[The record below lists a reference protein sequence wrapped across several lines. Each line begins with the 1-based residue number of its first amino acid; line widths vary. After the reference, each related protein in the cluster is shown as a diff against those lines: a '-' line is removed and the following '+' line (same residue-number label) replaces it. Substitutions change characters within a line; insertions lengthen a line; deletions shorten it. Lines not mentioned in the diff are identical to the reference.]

1 MAIFGIGTDIVE
13 VKRIGQ
19 SLQRSDA
26 LARRV
31 LTAVELEQFAEAAQ
45 PVGFLAKR
53 FAAKE
58 ACAKAFGTGIGER
71 LSFQDITIGHDAAG
85 RPILLWSTAAENL
98 TRELGIN
105 ASHVSISDEREYALA
120 YVILETLGS

>member
-31 LTAVELEQFAEAAQ
+31 LTRAELEQFADAPQPAA
-45 PVGFLAKR
+45 FLAKR

-58 ACAKAFGTGIGER
+58 ACAKAFGTGIGQQ
-71 LSFQDITIGHDAAG
+71 LSFQDITITHDPHG
-85 RPILLWSTAAENL
+85 RPLFEWSATAENL
-98 TRELGIN
+98 AHEFGIT
-105 ASHVSISDEREYALA
+105 ASHISISDEREYALA
-120 YVILETLGS
+120 YVILETAGD

>member
-1 MAIFGIGTDIVE
+1 MAIYGIGTDIVE
-13 VKRIGQ
+13 VKRIQQ

-31 LTAVELEQFAEAAQ
+31 LTAVELDHFVNAAQ
-45 PVGFLAKR
+45 PAAFLAKR

-71 LSFQDITIGHDAAG
+71 LSFQDITIGHNPQG
-85 RPILLWSTAAENL
+85 RPQLEWSTTAEKL
-98 TRELGIN
+98 VQELGIGV
-105 ASHVSISDEREYALA
+105 SHVSISDERDYALA
-120 YVILETLGS
+120 YVILETAGD